1 MFTTYWSI
9 VLPIG
14 QGNLIFN
21 GMWSL
26 NLGNSPNYHRETS
39 GGDWSCILPIFCLSD
54 FGASKYSLGDR
65 RYTINNKKKAWI
77 YPKDHNRLKGIRG
90 REVG

>member
-1 MFTTYWSI
+1 
-9 VLPIG
+9 V
-14 QGNLIFN
+14 
-21 GMWSL
+21 
-26 NLGNSPNYHRETS
+26 
-39 GGDWSCILPIFCLSD
+39 GDWSCILPIFCLSD

-90 REVG
+90 SEVD

>member
-26 NLGNSPNYHRETS
+26 NLGNSPNYHTEKLLEEIGAAFFPFSAYRTS
-39 GGDWSCILPIFCLSD
+39 EPQNTL
-54 FGASKYSLGDR
+54 
-65 RYTINNKKKAWI
+65 
-77 YPKDHNRLKGIRG
+77 
-90 REVG
+90 